1 MVRAL
6 ALAFFVWPARAGVIV
21 WEDGSGGR
29 HEHGAAVSYEAFC
42 EGLLEAVERGTR
54 PLTLVETPVF
64 AEAWA
69 EARRKRL
76 RPRGR
81 AYTSMRLFEYLMRHE
96 TPPQDGLWLEFGVF
110 RGDSIRIAAEARA
123 AGALVYGFDTFEGL
137 PTAWAEGHQSMDKG
151 AFSLQGRLPSGLP
164 RNVRLIQGL
173 FEDTL
178 PGFLNAHG
186 ERASYIN
193 IDNDLYAGAKFVLDA
208 LGPRLAEGAILNF
221 HELVNIVGENVRS
234 SKGAVIPPARECL
247 QETRAIY
254 DFLVGQPNLRLEL
267 IPRRILHGQAIA
279 FRVVAQRRHEAE

>member
-81 AYTSMRLFEYLMRHE
+81 RR
-96 TPPQDGLWLEFGVF
+96 F
-110 RGDSIRIAAEARA
+110 R
-123 AGALVYGFDTFEGL
+123 
-137 PTAWAEGHQSMDKG
+137 
-151 AFSLQGRLPSGLP
+151 
-164 RNVRLIQGL
+164 
-173 FEDTL
+173 
-178 PGFLNAHG
+178 
-186 ERASYIN
+186 RASAHASAN
-193 IDNDLYAGAKFVLDA
+193 TGVSTRVS
-208 LGPRLAEGAILNF
+208 GRVPRSTA
-221 HELVNIVGENVRS
+221 S
-234 SKGAVIPPARECL
+234 
-247 QETRAIY
+247 
-254 DFLVGQPNLRLEL
+254 
-267 IPRRILHGQAIA
+267 RRPSQNAS
-279 FRVVAQRRHEAE
+279 